1 MSLADLG
8 GLAAFDLG
16 AGGELAVPPSPTSSP
31 LDLDDPPEP
40 PTRPARLEGP
50 PPQGFSIGKFSC

>member
-16 AGGELAVPPSPTSSP
+16 AGGELAASPTSSP
-31 LDLDDPPEP
+31 LDLDDPPDP
-40 PTRPARLEGP
+40 PTRPARLEVP

>member
-16 AGGELAVPPSPTSSP
+16 AGGELVVPPSPTSSP
-31 LDLDDPPEP
+31 LDLEDPPDP
-40 PTRPARLEGP
+40 RPARLEGP